1 MSVLFKPNG
10 TLDVSTDPS
19 ELREESGGDKFNT
32 ISFAMKRCKN
42 FRLDEPG
49 VLKTRDG
56 STILNGST
64 QVSETIDLIIVRE
77 GVRYIFTTTPTYYRD
92 EVAIT

>member
-1 MSVLFKPNG
+1 MSVLFKPTG
-10 TLDVSTDPS
+10 TLDVTTDPS
-19 ELREESGGDKFNT
+19 DLTETGDKFN
-32 ISFAMKRCKN
+32 IVSGEMKRCKN

-56 STILNGST
+56 STILNET
-64 QVSETIDLIIVRE
+64 AVSETIDLIIVRE

-92 EVAIT
+92 ETEIS

>member
-1 MSVLFKPNG
+1 MTVFWKPNG
-10 TLDVSTDPS
+10 SLDVSTDPS
-19 ELREESGGDKFNT
+19 ELKEESGGDKFNV

-42 FRLDEPG
+42 FRLDEQG
-49 VLKTRDG
+49 VIRTRDG
-56 STILNGST
+56 SSQLNVT
-64 QVSETIDLIIVRE
+64 PVAETIDLIVVRE

>member
-10 TLDVSTDPS
+10 TLDVTTDPS
-19 ELREESGGDKFNT
+19 ELKEESGGDKFNT

-49 VLKTRDG
+49 VIRTRDG
-56 STILNGST
+56 STILNT
-64 QVSETIDLIIVRE
+64 VVNETFDLLIVRE